1 MDEIINKKGIFWIKD
16 ESNSFEGKITIRD
29 GYFYLEC
36 DNEIFEKLYFKH
48 FESIKGV
55 IESIPVTLLNCNL
68 FSRYNSFMFEYLFK
82 NYNSSEFIFD
92 NTYIKFKYLDSWI
105 QSPLLTTENKK
116 HLIENCVGSNIFS
129 NLNDLDIFL
138 LAEKNLYDLYE
149 FRFNLKYK
157 KPTYFE
163 NIFNDA
169 IKINNF
175 LSILMHKKSDII
187 SMSFLVSEDEGKFF
201 TVNVFYKFFSHEDA
215 KLDPNNIL
223 INYFEIAEDFFNIL
237 ATWFEIFE
245 KFKSF
250 FYLYFVNM
258 DSNFTAE
265 LLFISYTQAIE
276 SYIRKSNYDNFYM
289 DKDEYEWIYK
299 DLEAFINRNQYLSKS
314 HKDSLKS
321 RVKYGNEH
329 SLRKRLKDLVES
341 LDEFL
346 LIDYLNDKYE
356 QNFVNIVIENRNYY
370 THYDK
375 KDDLVKSGIK
385 LVLLTLDLR
394 LLLELCILNE
404 IGISKELIDKKL
416 KRYFRKI

>member
-1 MDEIINKKGIFWIKD
+1 
-16 ESNSFEGKITIRD
+16 
-29 GYFYLEC
+29 
-36 DNEIFEKLYFKH
+36 
-48 FESIKGV
+48 
-55 IESIPVTLLNCNL
+55 
-68 FSRYNSFMFEYLFK
+68 MFEYLFK

-201 TVNVFYKFFSHEDA
+201 TVDVFYKFFSHEDA
-215 KLDPNNIL
+215 KLDPNDIL

-250 FYLYFVNM
+250 FYLYFVNR

-276 SYIRKSNYDNFYM
+276 SYIRKSNYDNF
-289 DKDEYEWIYK
+289 
-299 DLEAFINRNQYLSKS
+299 
-314 HKDSLKS
+314 
-321 RVKYGNEH
+321 
-329 SLRKRLKDLVES
+329 
-341 LDEFL
+341 
-346 LIDYLNDKYE
+346 
-356 QNFVNIVIENRNYY
+356 
-370 THYDK
+370 
-375 KDDLVKSGIK
+375 
-385 LVLLTLDLR
+385 LVL
-394 LLLELCILNE
+394 
-404 IGISKELIDKKL
+404 
-416 KRYFRKI
+416 